1 MIISLSILLIISV
14 AANALLIWYIKKML
28 NELLFSSDNI
38 LQLQLSL
45 ADFAKHLEGIYEQE
59 TYYGDPTIESILQ
72 HAKEIVKE
80 LNEFQDIYS
89 SSREEARE
97 DLLGEEDDGEE
108 N

>member
-45 ADFAKHLEGIYEQE
+45 ADFAKHLQ
-59 TYYGDPTIESILQ
+59 
-72 HAKEIVKE
+72 A
-80 LNEFQDIYS
+80 S
-89 SSREEARE
+89 SSSPFKYRPTAPERAIAWSEACHCESCLPYR
-97 DLLGEEDDGEE
+97 
-108 N
+108 